1 MVKKGMLLY
10 IKWFELLE
18 IIAAL
23 FNCMNLKNRIN
34 ETFELYLVFLFL
46 NDLIVKKKRSFF
58 GRLFADKAK
67 YSETRL

>member
-1 MVKKGMLLY
+1 
-10 IKWFELLE
+10 
-18 IIAAL
+18 
-23 FNCMNLKNRIN
+23 MNLKNRIN

>member
-1 MVKKGMLLY
+1 
-10 IKWFELLE
+10 
-18 IIAAL
+18 
-23 FNCMNLKNRIN
+23 MNLKNRIN

-46 NDLIVKKKRSFF
+46 NDLIVKKKRSF